1 MADDPGGGEPSR
13 LFGSGF
19 GQLADIVDYETK
31 KRPSTG
37 TTPKQKKRGI
47 SGDLIQEKQFSKEAR
62 IEGNNGPRYLILTR
76 TDNGETMEKLSPFF
90 IKKAVDSISLNVTI
104 SRMRDGKLLLK
115 SIDRQQAQKLLKQT
129 MLGGKYGIK
138 VEEHP
143 TLNLTKGVINCR
155 DFMFLKDEEI
165 LEELKTEHVI
175 SIRRFSDRIKDGKT
189 IRSYTFVLTFNLG
202 NLPSSINVG
211 FYNCKVKQYVPS
223 PLRCFKCLHYGHDKE
238 RCRGNQIC
246 ARCANLYHEGEC
258 STPVVCVNCL
268 QNHHALSKE
277 CPIFQDELEIQKL
290 RVTEKISIREATRKR
305 RLQVPHPIPHR
316 LTRSF
321 ADVTQHMV
329 TEKARPEGAAA
340 IVVATTTD
348 AAAHSSNK
356 TELTINPNNKAG
368 DADMAEN
375 SIGSE
380 REFPIRTTPTKQ
392 RNEGKLTPLTSK
404 DNTNLTEV
412 NETNM
417 LQNNSQSSIVRKGQD
432 ETLTPPENLFENSMS
447 YPVMDENELSTI
459 SQAVNTSIFVD
470 EVYLDEL

>member
-1 MADDPGGGEPSR
+1 
-13 LFGSGF
+13 
-19 GQLADIVDYETK
+19 
-31 KRPSTG
+31 
-37 TTPKQKKRGI
+37 
-47 SGDLIQEKQFSKEAR
+47 
-62 IEGNNGPRYLILTR
+62 
-76 TDNGETMEKLSPFF
+76 MEKVSPFF

-115 SIDRQQAQKLLKQT
+115 SIDRQQAQKLLKQI
-129 MLGGKYGIK
+129 MLRGKYGIK

-189 IRSYTFVLTFNLG
+189 IRSSTFVLTFNLG

-258 STPVVCVNCL
+258 STPVVCVNCR

-277 CPIFQDELEIQKL
+277 CPIFQDELEIQKI

-329 TEKARPEGAAA
+329 TEKARREGAAA

-375 SIGSE
+375 SIDSE

-392 RNEGKLTPLTSK
+392 RNEGSQQMNQKRKKRKVQNSDNDDVFQDKISFADIVKSSNIAEKSNATGTINKQGNRKAPPVIVIKPKESKQACEETRTHLKNKLDPRTHKISNFRNGRDGSIIVECATGANLNDVK
-404 DNTNLTEV
+404 NDIETNLGEKYSAV
-412 NETNM
+412 VPISVPRLKIVGM
-417 LQNNSQSSIVRKGQD
+417 SDQYSSD
-432 ETLTPPENLFENSMS
+432 
-447 YPVMDENELSTI
+447 
-459 SQAVNTSIFVD
+459 IFVD
-470 EVYLDEL
+470 